1 MAAQASSSPTRL
13 AHRISLATSQRS
25 RRRTRFP
32 SRLATLSSCLGTPG
46 PTATTAPS
54 STTLQRSAV
63 TVLPTHP
70 DLSASSR
77 SLSLASSAVPA
88 LPAPGPPTPSSVSDS
103 HAFLVQIYAY
113 RYAENGFSWNVKVPS
128 SLASG
133 SYVLRHEIIG
143 LHSAGNPNGA
153 QNYPQVSTMTDY

>member
-1 MAAQASSSPTRL
+1 MAPQVSSSPTRL

-25 RRRTRFP
+25 RHRTRFP
-32 SRLATLSSCLGTPG
+32 SRLATLSSCPGTPG

-54 STTLQRSAV
+54 STTLQRSAA
-63 TVLPTHP
+63 TVLLTHP

-103 HAFLVQIYAY
+103 HAFLGRIHAY
-113 RYAENGFSWNVKVPS
+113 RHVENGFSWNVKVPS

-153 QNYPQVSTMTDY
+153 QAYPQVSTISE